1 MLLPTDTLFIMQAPD
16 KDGTYPDA
24 FFPQWA
30 NIMYRLAS
38 TGIDFAEHM
47 FENGGRTEDER
58 VSIQLSRPARS
69 RPENAHRL
77 YHRNDVRAASQEA
90 TRPYLTTDGALGFM
104 FRCRPENIPT
114 MFLDKSIESLD
125 LGARTVSAKLL
136 EVLEPGHFVLH
147 TSGSVVSVKVND
159 KTYRNISVDSKGKPR
174 RQRQRQRQ
182 KQSMPYR
189 DSFYIRPSRDTAV
202 FLAFDERYKT
212 ASGVYWSTPSSANIV
227 RAVWSDNQQDMPRPP
242 DLAPNEFRV
251 CIKVSESKADGH
263 FLWSGGV
270 GQNLPHTCLST
281 TGAMFIA
288 FNCCAGDARYIAG
301 KVQNML
307 M

>member
-1 MLLPTDTLFIMQAPD
+1 MFCPTDTLFIMQALD

-24 FFPQWA
+24 FFPKRA
-30 NIMYRLAS
+30 NIMYRLAC
-38 TGIDFAEHM
+38 TGIDFSEHM
-47 FENGGRTEDER
+47 FERGGRTDDVR
-58 VSIQLSRPARS
+58 VSVQLSRPAQS
-69 RPENAHRL
+69 RPEDAHRL
-77 YHRNDVRAASQEA
+77 YHPDDVRAASQEA
-90 TRPYLTTDGALGFM
+90 THPYLTTDGALGFM
-104 FRCRPENIPT
+104 FRCRPKNIPT
-114 MFLDKSIESLD
+114 KFLDNSIQRLD
-125 LGARTVSAKLL
+125 LGARFVSAKLL
-136 EVLEPGHFVLH
+136 EAVEPGNFVLH
-147 TSGSVVSVKVND
+147 ISGSVVSIKVND
-159 KTYRNISVDSKGKPR
+159 KAYRNFGVDSGGKP
-174 RQRQRQRQ
+174 QRQRPRQ
-182 KQSMPYR
+182 KQSGPYR
-189 DSFYIRPSRDTAV
+189 NSFYIRPSRDTAV

-263 FLWSGGV
+263 FLWSGGA
-270 GQNLPHTCLST
+270 GQSLPHMCLST